1 MSFKTK
7 FLELEMI
14 SQIKYSVF
22 LLSVIY
28 TFIILALIAAYCYE
42 IINQSYRQQKQF
54 FKDIDTS
61 TTENIIQFQNFQFL
75 LYEDLTKTAIN
86 QILTYLSANSL
97 YEQSEQV
104 SAYSLAT
111 YDEDTDTFTESTYN
125 TVYTRVAKSTQD
137 TITEIGSTKVNK
149 EAKVYLPDGYIYSD
163 YFVQLTPIGDHTC
176 WLDEKADD
184 YFVIKSNDESEF
196 TVDYL
201 ITLKIPE
208 QNIATDLMS
217 GSKGYTLKQV
227 NNMPEE

>member
-14 SQIKYSVF
+14 SQIKYSVL

-97 YEQSEQV
+97 YVESETKVLFNENAIKTYFINAGNSTTCQH
-104 SAYSLAT
+104 SLCLF
-111 YDEDTDTFTESTYN
+111 YESTVDPITN
-125 TVYTRVAKSTQD
+125 NNITFMFNLMKMIPIIESISRLSMLFMGNENKLIETFKFHIKKHDISFCTQD
-137 TITEIGSTKVNK
+137 NFSNIDYNEIINQTKDYYK
-149 EAKVYLPDGYIYSD
+149 DFQSLSDLP
-163 YFVQLTPIGDHTC
+163 
-176 WLDEKADD
+176 
-184 YFVIKSNDESEF
+184 SEG
-196 TVDYL
+196 VR
-201 ITLKIPE
+201 
-208 QNIATDLMS
+208 S
-217 GSKGYTLKQV
+217 V
-227 NNMPEE
+227 V